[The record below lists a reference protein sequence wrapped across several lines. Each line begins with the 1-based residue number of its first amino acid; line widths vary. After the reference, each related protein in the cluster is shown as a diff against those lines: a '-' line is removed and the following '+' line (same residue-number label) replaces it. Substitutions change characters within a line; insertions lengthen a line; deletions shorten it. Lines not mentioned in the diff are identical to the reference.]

1 MSVPDPTIL
10 ARGLGKMMKK
20 LVSMHAELHFRLQLI
35 RSTLMVDAVPTHD
48 SASKYSEHLLAELEQ
63 MGHQSRKRDTVPEV
77 PKLKKFEEPSRDSK
91 EVKERREEKEKSK
104 CRFYLTDQGCRRGK
118 SCAFSQDQKDER
130 KRCWICGCPDHF
142 APNCTKMAKVEK
154 EKNGM
159 AKGESDGGEDSQP
172 SIKDLLKEANE
183 MLKGM
188 GGSSTPSSSGTSP
201 TTNGGGSPERS
212 EVVERLQ
219 QQLNALRQKTFRLCR
234 LKKGEKKGLLDS
246 GATHA
251 LRPSKKGEDK
261 SLYQRV
267 HGSIG

>member
-1 MSVPDPTIL
+1 MTESV
-10 ARGLGKMMKK
+10 
-20 LVSMHAELHFRLQLI
+20 
-35 RSTLMVDAVPTHD
+35 
-48 SASKYSEHLLAELEQ
+48 SKYSEHLLAELEQ

-142 APNCTKMAKVEK
+142 APNCTRPKNQKEGGKPKIAKVEK
-154 EKNGM
+154 EKNGK
-159 AKGESDGGEDSQP
+159 AKGESDGGEDNQP
-172 SIKDLLKEANE
+172 SIEDLLKEANE

-201 TTNGGGSPERS
+201 TTKGGGSPERS